1 MAASPVEKTKHEINQ
16 SGGEESDENEAEK
29 SLDDFLRDTNEL
41 VTSTTQDDAKSPA
54 SSDDMDGE
62 FCYTEFGIV
71 LGINIT
77 WHCSG
82 FVRFNG
88 VI

>member
-62 FCYTEFGIV
+62 FVIPNSALYWV
-71 LGINIT
+71 LISRDTVLIL
-77 WHCSG
+77 CA
-82 FVRFNG
+82 VME
-88 VI
+88 